1 MANIQWSWNLSAG
14 VETRREV
21 VSKMR
26 KLFGRSA
33 IIMILLFMV
42 AGVQANWLWATDRT
56 TADDE
61 ADVFN
66 TGAGNVNPTPS
77 PGDNFVVIADVTI
90 ADPGFLGD
98 TVPDGHP
105 TAIETI
111 TIRKTVGSTLADR
124 FISALRIYVDNGDG
138 LFNLPDDALL
148 GQVINPDLTNG
159 VRFGTPG
166 ELLIL
171 VPDDG
176 LQQFF
181 VVADFTTDAPDNA
194 TLRVSFEVTV
204 SDGLR
209 NGPPLSSGIDLA
221 TELPLLSF
229 DKGLPQPTGFIT
241 ITATRGR
248 KQTDVVDI
256 TPALVAHPGAPA
268 VIQQFRIAD
277 PGVSGDATPDGY
289 ATLVRAVVVK
299 KVEGTLDTSR
309 IKKLKL
315 YRESGLTGPGWQP
328 EDELLA
334 EVNQPDLVEGVT
346 FTMGGG
352 QRLLRVADGRE
363 EVLYVVAEPDSV
375 GFVDGDTL
383 RTQVT
388 IIARDDKI
396 PNGEISSGI
405 ETSMPLIATNRITIG
420 VPPPQLIIGS
430 ATIVDKGKIPISIR
444 FVPEPGLGELQ
455 IGPDGAIVFD
465 PEIIQVVGVRGV
477 GPYSV
482 TSRFIDSIEGRVQF
496 TLTLKPG
503 RKALNEGVIAELE
516 IERAP
521 DAPVGS
527 SIELRIEDLD
537 GIEVVDVFRDA
548 AGNDIVPDVLPGV
561 IKIKLLKGDVDG
573 DGAVTISDARLVARF
588 ILGLETL
595 IPEQEEAA
603 DVAPPLGVI
612 DATDVRWIAQA
623 AAGLRKLKDETAR
636 LLAMENP
643 VQGLSLREG
652 LGSGPFRVTGVQAQQ
667 SRSLLKLHIQGW
679 GITAVQLDLYGLNGH
694 LFQRAETGGAG
705 VLYLPLQDQAGR
717 PLARGVYL
725 YKLTVIGVDGRYV
738 SEVRKLVLR

>member
-1 MANIQWSWNLSAG
+1 MIL
-14 VETRREV
+14 RREV
-21 VSKMR
+21 VPKMR
-26 KLFGRSA
+26 KLFGRYA
-33 IIMILLFMV
+33 IILILLLMV
-42 AGVQANWLWATDRT
+42 AGMQADWLFAADRT

-66 TGAGNVNPTPS
+66 TGAGNVNPTPN
-77 PGDNFVVIADVTI
+77 PGDNFVVIQDVTI

-124 FISALRIYVDNGDG
+124 FISALRIYVDNGDN
-138 LFNLPDDALL
+138 LFNPSDDALL

-194 TLRVSFEVTV
+194 TLRISFEVTV
-204 SDGLR
+204 ADGLR
-209 NGPPLSSGIDLA
+209 NGPPLSSGVDLA

-256 TPALVAHPGAPA
+256 TPALVALPGAPA

-289 ATLVRAVVVK
+289 ATLVRAIVVK
-299 KVEGTLDTSR
+299 KVEGTLDASR

-328 EDELLA
+328 NDELLA
-334 EVNQPDLVEGVT
+334 EVNQPDLSAGVT

-363 EVLYVVAEPDSV
+363 EVLYVVAELDSV

-383 RTQVT
+383 RTQVS

-396 PNGEISSGI
+396 PDGEISSGI
-405 ETSMPLIATNRITIG
+405 ETSMPLIATNLITIG

-430 ATIVDKGKIPISIR
+430 AEIVDKARIPISIR
-444 FVPEPGLGELQ
+444 FVPAPGLGELQ
-455 IGPDGAIVFD
+455 IGPDGAITFD
-465 PEIIQVVGVRGV
+465 PDIIEVVKVRGV

-482 TSRFIDSIEGRVQF
+482 VSSTIDSLEGRVQF
-496 TLTLKPG
+496 TLVLKPG

-516 IERAP
+516 VQRAP

-527 SIELRIEDLD
+527 SIKLGIEDID
-537 GIEVVDVFRDA
+537 GIEIVDVFRDTLQ
-548 AGNDIVPDVLPGV
+548 NDIVPDVIPGV
-561 IKIKLLKGDVDG
+561 ITIKLLKGDVDG
-573 DGAVTISDARLVARF
+573 DGAITTSDARLVARY
-588 ILGLETL
+588 ILGMETL

-623 AAGLRKLKDETAR
+623 AMKLRRLEEDPAAAR
-636 LLAMENP
+636 LLATESP
-643 VQGLSLREG
+643 LIARELSSKEG
-652 LGSGPFRVTGVQAQQ
+652 FVPFRVTGLRVQHVG
-667 SRSLLKLHIQGW
+667 SLLKFQIQGW
-679 GITAVQLDLYGLNGH
+679 GIATTQVDLYRLSGH
-694 LFQRAETGGAG
+694 LLQRTEASGMT
-705 VLYLPLQDQAGR
+705 LYLPLQDQQGR
-717 PLARGVYL
+717 PLASGVYL
-725 YKLTVIGVDGRYV
+725 YRLTITTVDGRRF
-738 SEVRKLVLR
+738 SEVHKLVLR